1 MSKIYTIVQNLN
13 EELYENTKKDNVW
26 YSYTLDNYIDSITFN
41 FFGENN
47 NIKIDL
53 WNSENSQQSY
63 REDTDDYEPLE
74 NAIYENEKKIE
85 LAKELLKQYI
95 DECAQMT
102 NGIVKSRFTK
112 ILNTLK

>member
-26 YSYTLDNYIDSITFN
+26 YSYTLDNYVDSVAFN

-53 WNSENSQQSY
+53 WNSENSQQVYS
-63 REDTDDYEPLE
+63 EKTDDYEPLE
-74 NAIYENEKKIE
+74 ITIKRELREALKNLTEVIYGE
-85 LAKELLKQYI
+85 
-95 DECAQMT
+95 DES
-102 NGIVKSRFTK
+102 I
-112 ILNTLK
+112 